1 MRLIMLAVLALTAFA
16 QQQNANTKTYTVF
29 KETSLAAAAEVV
41 TLRVPSNTNKSAFV
55 LDANLYCSVACTVTV
70 ESNGTYA
77 SGTTIT
83 PTKGRTSWP
92 ASEMLATYGTS
103 ISSTTTRMSFTL
115 AAGEKLPLDF
125 RGTFLTDAAD
135 ALTFRTNSI
144 TGTFSVA
151 IRYEE
156 R

>member
-1 MRLIMLAVLALTAFA
+1 MALFALASFA
-16 QQQNANTKTYTVF
+16 QQQNVNTRVYSVF
-29 KETSLAAAAEVV
+29 KETSLAAASEAV
-41 TLRVPSNTNKSAFV
+41 TIRVPSNTNKSAFI
-55 LDANLYCSVACTVTV
+55 LDANLYCSVACVVTV
-70 ESNGTYA
+70 ESNGTYS

-92 ASEMLATYGTS
+92 ASEMLATHSTS
-103 ISSTTTRMSFTL
+103 ISSTTTRASFTL

-135 ALTFRTNSI
+135 AITFRTNSI
-144 TGTFSVA
+144 TGTFSVLV
-151 IRYEE
+151 RYEE